1 MSTTSPENSNL
12 SDQARRNLWMH
23 FSRMGT
29 YETHEVPVIVRGEG
43 AYVWD
48 QHGKKYLDG
57 LAGLFTSQLGHGRM
71 ELAEAG
77 AKQAGTLAY
86 FPLWTYAHPR
96 AIELAERVASYAPG
110 DLNRVFFTTG
120 GSEAV

>member
-48 QHGKKYLDG
+48 QHGKRYLDG
-57 LAGLFTSQLGHGRM
+57 LAGLFTSQIGHGRT

-86 FPLWTYAHPR
+86 FPLWT
-96 AIELAERVASYAPG
+96 
-110 DLNRVFFTTG
+110 
-120 GSEAV
+120 